1 MILLI
6 LFYVVLVIA
15 VGLLIAFGF
24 SFYLRSR
31 QISAPEDQR
40 LNLYPPDPRIYRP
53 LFAPSESDI
62 LAFERAD
69 EKVKQERAQEE
80 KLRAAE
86 NEFAVKTEHT
96 GTLFRVWTKAPDG
109 KRLGGLLQAAAE
121 TESAEFFSEI
131 STNVIQIWHSKKIA
145 GLTAAD
151 LAALLDSHLRLL
163 PQQEIA
169 SGALFWLKQ
178 EIAALRNEKN

>member
-1 MILLI
+1 M
-6 LFYVVLVIA
+6 VIA
-15 VGLLIAFGF
+15 VGLLVAFGF

-31 QISAPEDQR
+31 QLSAPEEQR
-40 LNLYPPDPRIYRP
+40 LNLYPPGPEAYRP
-53 LFAPSESDI
+53 LFAPSESDL

-69 EKVKQERAQEE
+69 EKVKQEHAQEE
-80 KLRAAE
+80 KRRAAE
-86 NEFAVKTEHT
+86 KEFAAKTKHT
-96 GTLFRVWTKAPDG
+96 CALFTDWAKAPDS
-109 KRLGGLLQAAAE
+109 KRLGGFLQAAAE
-121 TESAEFFSEI
+121 TQSAEFFSEI
-131 STNVIQIWHSKKIA
+131 STNVIQIWHDKKIA

-169 SGALFWLKQ
+169 SGVLFWLKQ